1 MRGTNNISNDKTTTQ
16 TFAVVPGNFSR
27 SQRICPHD
35 VEKNVNIHNLNAD
48 FKTSSVPLKDELYH
62 SSDDNYIRCSPFYHD
77 ETTPSTPVTDQL
89 VKEIIT
95 EFVSRTGGI
104 IIQQKKK
111 DNGDTETQ
119 IALSADFD
127 HYKVTKA
134 LSPLMKEIESFYFS
148 LMPWK
153 VLENGYLCNFN
164 MAKDGSNRTLSVLFI
179 PDNKILYISD
189 SPSNSPNLKENNSF
203 IDKLQNLVIWG
214 SVNYLDGFIRDDR
227 EDNTTSANVHSI
239 GIQLPVDATAQSI
252 VSALKPTT
260 TLLDTMYYLAEP
272 WKMDDKGVLECE
284 YFCQLDREKKNMFI
298 HFYYFP
304 TPHVLAIDF
313 ITKLR

>member
-1 MRGTNNISNDKTTTQ
+1 MTKQ
-16 TFAVVPGNFSR
+16 LHKLLLLFLATFLAASGYA
-27 SQRICPHD
+27 D
-35 VEKNVNIHNLNAD
+35 EVEKNVNIHNLNAD

-62 SSDDNYIRCSPFYHD
+62 SSDDNYIRYSPFYHD
-77 ETTPSTPVTDQL
+77 ETTPSPPVTDQL

-127 HYKVTKA
+127 QYKVTKA

>member
-1 MRGTNNISNDKTTTQ
+1 MTKQLHKLLLLSMAIFLKASGYAHNL
-16 TFAVVPGNFSR
+16 
-27 SQRICPHD
+27 
-35 VEKNVNIHNLNAD
+35 ELNVNFRNLNAD
-48 FKTSSVPLKDELYH
+48 FKTANVSLKDELYH
-62 SSDDNYIRCSPFYHD
+62 SSDENYIRYSPFYHD

-119 IALSADFD
+119 IALPADFD

-153 VLENGYLCNFN
+153 ILENGYLCNFN

-214 SVNYLDGFIRDDR
+214 SVYYLDGFIRDDR
-227 EDNTTSANVHSI
+227 EDNSTSAYVHSI
-239 GIQLPVDATAQSI
+239 GIQLQVDATPQSI

-260 TLLDTMYYLAEP
+260 TVLDTMYHLAEP
-272 WKMDDKGVLECE
+272 WKMDDKGILECE

-304 TPHVLAIDF
+304 TPQVLAIDF
-313 ITKLR
+313 IIQ

>member
-1 MRGTNNISNDKTTTQ
+1 MTKQ
-16 TFAVVPGNFSR
+16 LHKLLLLFLATFLAASGYA
-27 SQRICPHD
+27 HD

-62 SSDDNYIRCSPFYHD
+62 SSDDNHIRCSPFYHD

-252 VSALKPTT
+252 VSALKPIT

>member
-1 MRGTNNISNDKTTTQ
+1 MTKQLHKLLLLSMAIFLKASGYAHNL
-16 TFAVVPGNFSR
+16 
-27 SQRICPHD
+27 
-35 VEKNVNIHNLNAD
+35 ELNVNFRNLNAD
-48 FKTSSVPLKDELYH
+48 FKTANVSLKDELYH
-62 SSDDNYIRCSPFYHD
+62 SSDENYIRYSPFYHD

-119 IALSADFD
+119 IALPADFD

-214 SVNYLDGFIRDDR
+214 SVYYLDGFIRDDR
-227 EDNTTSANVHSI
+227 EDNSTSAYVHSI
-239 GIQLPVDATAQSI
+239 GIQLQVDATPQSI

-260 TLLDTMYYLAEP
+260 TVLDTMYYLAEP
-272 WKMDDKGVLECE
+272 WKMDDKGILECE

-304 TPHVLAIDF
+304 TPQVLAIDF
-313 ITKLR
+313 IIQ

>member
-1 MRGTNNISNDKTTTQ
+1 MTKQLHKLLLLSMAIFLKASGYAHNL
-16 TFAVVPGNFSR
+16 
-27 SQRICPHD
+27 
-35 VEKNVNIHNLNAD
+35 ELNVNFRNLNAD
-48 FKTSSVPLKDELYH
+48 FKTANVSLKDELYH
-62 SSDDNYIRCSPFYHD
+62 SSDENYIRYSPFYHD

-119 IALSADFD
+119 IALPADFD

-153 VLENGYLCNFN
+153 ILENGYLCNFN
-164 MAKDGSNRTLSVLFI
+164 MAKDGSNRTLSVLYM
-179 PDNKILYISD
+179 PENKILYISD

-260 TLLDTMYYLAEP
+260 TLLDTMYNLAEP

>member
-1 MRGTNNISNDKTTTQ
+1 MTKQ
-16 TFAVVPGNFSR
+16 LHKLLLLFLATFLKASGYAHNL
-27 SQRICPHD
+27 
-35 VEKNVNIHNLNAD
+35 ELNVNFRNLNAD
-48 FKTSSVPLKDELYH
+48 FKTANVSLKDELYH
-62 SSDDNYIRCSPFYHD
+62 SSDENYIRYSPFYHD

>member
-1 MRGTNNISNDKTTTQ
+1 MTKQLHKLLLLSMPIFLKARGYAHNL
-16 TFAVVPGNFSR
+16 
-27 SQRICPHD
+27 
-35 VEKNVNIHNLNAD
+35 ELNVNFRNLNAD
-48 FKTSSVPLKDELYH
+48 FKTANVSLKDELYH
-62 SSDDNYIRCSPFYHD
+62 SSDENYIRYSPFYHD

-119 IALSADFD
+119 IALPADFD

>member
-1 MRGTNNISNDKTTTQ
+1 MTKQLHKLLLLSMAIFLKASGYAHNL
-16 TFAVVPGNFSR
+16 
-27 SQRICPHD
+27 
-35 VEKNVNIHNLNAD
+35 ELNVNFRNLNAD
-48 FKTSSVPLKDELYH
+48 FKTANVSLKDELYH
-62 SSDDNYIRCSPFYHD
+62 SSDENYIRCSPFYHD

-153 VLENGYLCNFN
+153 ILENGYLCNFN
-164 MAKDGSNRTLSVLFI
+164 MAKDGSNRTLSVLYM
-179 PDNKILYISD
+179 PENKILYISD

-214 SVNYLDGFIRDDR
+214 SVYYLDGFIRDDR
-227 EDNTTSANVHSI
+227 EDNSTSAYVHSI
-239 GIQLPVDATAQSI
+239 GIQLQVDATPQSI

-260 TLLDTMYYLAEP
+260 TVLDTMYYLAEP
-272 WKMDDKGVLECE
+272 WKMDDKGILECE

-304 TPHVLAIDF
+304 TPQVLAIDF
-313 ITKLR
+313 IIQ

>member
-1 MRGTNNISNDKTTTQ
+1 MTKQLHKLLLLSMAIFLKASGYAHNL
-16 TFAVVPGNFSR
+16 
-27 SQRICPHD
+27 
-35 VEKNVNIHNLNAD
+35 ELNVNFRNLNAD
-48 FKTSSVPLKDELYH
+48 FKTANVSLKDELYH
-62 SSDDNYIRCSPFYHD
+62 SSDENYIRYSPFYHD

-153 VLENGYLCNFN
+153 ILENGYLCNFN
-164 MAKDGSNRTLSVLFI
+164 MAKDGSNRTLSVLYM
-179 PDNKILYISD
+179 PENKILYISD

-214 SVNYLDGFIRDDR
+214 SVYYLDGFIRDDR
-227 EDNTTSANVHSI
+227 EDNSTSAYVHSI
-239 GIQLPVDATAQSI
+239 GIQLQVDATPQSI

-260 TLLDTMYYLAEP
+260 TVLDTMYHLAEP
-272 WKMDDKGVLECE
+272 WKMDDKGILECE

-304 TPHVLAIDF
+304 TPQVLAIDF
-313 ITKLR
+313 IIQ

>member
-1 MRGTNNISNDKTTTQ
+1 
-16 TFAVVPGNFSR
+16 
-27 SQRICPHD
+27 
-35 VEKNVNIHNLNAD
+35 
-48 FKTSSVPLKDELYH
+48 
-62 SSDDNYIRCSPFYHD
+62 
-77 ETTPSTPVTDQL
+77 
-89 VKEIIT
+89 
-95 EFVSRTGGI
+95 
-104 IIQQKKK
+104 
-111 DNGDTETQ
+111 
-119 IALSADFD
+119 
-127 HYKVTKA
+127 
-134 LSPLMKEIESFYFS
+134 MKEIESFYFS

-272 WKMDDKGVLECE
+272 
-284 YFCQLDREKKNMFI
+284 
-298 HFYYFP
+298 
-304 TPHVLAIDF
+304 
-313 ITKLR
+313 

>member
-1 MRGTNNISNDKTTTQ
+1 MTKQ
-16 TFAVVPGNFSR
+16 LHKLLLLFLATFIAASGYA
-27 SQRICPHD
+27 HD

>member
-1 MRGTNNISNDKTTTQ
+1 MTKQLHKLLLLSMAIFLKASGYAHNL
-16 TFAVVPGNFSR
+16 
-27 SQRICPHD
+27 
-35 VEKNVNIHNLNAD
+35 ELNVNFRNLNAD
-48 FKTSSVPLKDELYH
+48 FKTANVSLKDELYH
-62 SSDDNYIRCSPFYHD
+62 SSDENYIRYSPFYHD

-153 VLENGYLCNFN
+153 ILENGYLCNFN
-164 MAKDGSNRTLSVLFI
+164 MAKDGSNRTLSVI
-179 PDNKILYISD
+179 YMPENKILYISD

-214 SVNYLDGFIRDDR
+214 SVYYLDGFIRDDR
-227 EDNTTSANVHSI
+227 EDNSTSAYVHSI
-239 GIQLPVDATAQSI
+239 GIQLQVDATPQSI

-260 TLLDTMYYLAEP
+260 TVLDTMYYLAEP
-272 WKMDDKGVLECE
+272 WKMDDKGILECE

-304 TPHVLAIDF
+304 TPQVLAIDF
-313 ITKLR
+313 IIQ

>member
-1 MRGTNNISNDKTTTQ
+1 MTKQLHKLLLLVIA
-16 TFAVVPGNFSR
+16 TFLKASGYAHNLE
-27 SQRICPHD
+27 I
-35 VEKNVNIHNLNAD
+35 NVNSHNLNAD
-48 FKTSSVPLKDELYH
+48 FKIANVPLKDELFH
-62 SSDDNYIRCSPFYHD
+62 SSDDNYIRYSPFYHD

-119 IALSADFD
+119 IALPADFD

-153 VLENGYLCNFN
+153 ILENGYLCNFN
-164 MAKDGSNRTLSVLFI
+164 MAKDGSNRTLSVLYM
-179 PDNKILYISD
+179 PENKILYISD

-214 SVNYLDGFIRDDR
+214 SVYYLDGFIRDDR
-227 EDNTTSANVHSI
+227 EDNSTSAYVHSI
-239 GIQLPVDATAQSI
+239 GIQLQVDATPQSI

-260 TLLDTMYYLAEP
+260 TVLDTMYHLAEP
-272 WKMDDKGVLECE
+272 WKMDDKGILECE

-304 TPHVLAIDF
+304 TPQVLAIDF
-313 ITKLR
+313 IIRTLH

>member
-1 MRGTNNISNDKTTTQ
+1 MTKQLHKLLLLSMAIFLKASGYAHNL
-16 TFAVVPGNFSR
+16 
-27 SQRICPHD
+27 
-35 VEKNVNIHNLNAD
+35 ELNVNFRNLNAD
-48 FKTSSVPLKDELYH
+48 FKTANVSLKDELYH
-62 SSDDNYIRCSPFYHD
+62 SSDENYIRYSPFYHD

-164 MAKDGSNRTLSVLFI
+164 MAKDGSNRTLSVLYM
-179 PDNKILYISD
+179 PENKILYISD

-227 EDNTTSANVHSI
+227 EDNSTSAYVHSI
-239 GIQLPVDATAQSI
+239 GIQLQVDATPQSI

-260 TLLDTMYYLAEP
+260 TVLDTMYYLAEP
-272 WKMDDKGVLECE
+272 WKMDDKGILECE

>member
-1 MRGTNNISNDKTTTQ
+1 MTKQLHKLLLLSMAIFLKASGYAHNL
-16 TFAVVPGNFSR
+16 
-27 SQRICPHD
+27 
-35 VEKNVNIHNLNAD
+35 ELNVNFRNLNAD
-48 FKTSSVPLKDELYH
+48 FKTANVSLKDELYH
-62 SSDDNYIRCSPFYHD
+62 SSDENYIRYSPFYHD

-153 VLENGYLCNFN
+153 ILENGYLCNFN
-164 MAKDGSNRTLSVLFI
+164 MAKDGSNRTLSVLYM
-179 PDNKILYISD
+179 PENKILYISD

-260 TLLDTMYYLAEP
+260 TVLDTMYHLAEP
-272 WKMDDKGVLECE
+272 WKMDDKGILECE

-304 TPHVLAIDF
+304 TPQVLAIDF
-313 ITKLR
+313 IIQ

>member
-1 MRGTNNISNDKTTTQ
+1 MTKQLHKLLLLSMAIFLKASGYAHNL
-16 TFAVVPGNFSR
+16 
-27 SQRICPHD
+27 
-35 VEKNVNIHNLNAD
+35 ELNVNFRNLNAD
-48 FKTSSVPLKDELYH
+48 FKTANVALKDELYH
-62 SSDDNYIRCSPFYHD
+62 SSDENYIRYSPFYHD

-119 IALSADFD
+119 IALSAHLD

-153 VLENGYLCNFN
+153 ILENGYLCNFN

-214 SVNYLDGFIRDDR
+214 SVYYLDGFIRDDR

>member
-1 MRGTNNISNDKTTTQ
+1 MTKQLHKLLLLSMAIFLKASGYAHNL
-16 TFAVVPGNFSR
+16 
-27 SQRICPHD
+27 
-35 VEKNVNIHNLNAD
+35 ELNVNFRNLNAD
-48 FKTSSVPLKDELYH
+48 FKTANVSLKDELYH
-62 SSDDNYIRCSPFYHD
+62 SSDENYIRYSPFYHD

-119 IALSADFD
+119 IALPADFF

-153 VLENGYLCNFN
+153 ILENGYLCNFN
-164 MAKDGSNRTLSVLFI
+164 MAKDGSNRTLSVLYM
-179 PDNKILYISD
+179 PENKILYISD

-304 TPHVLAIDF
+304 TPQVMAIDF
-313 ITKLR
+313 IIQ